1 MVSRSFRS
9 VLRLSATL
17 HRLLSALTVTGQ
29 MLSCDCRVL
38 PLFAHTVLLTVLLTV
53 IKRYIE
59 EKGCL
64 LVPFIMASYSFKGN
78 DWLFCQGLLKFLF
91 HFFDT
96 FLTNIMLPQLTNIIT
111 GQIKCVIA
119 AFRDL
124 TNIDKNREKPLIISL
139 KC

>member
-1 MVSRSFRS
+1 MTVAFYRY
-9 VLRLSATL
+9 L
-17 HRLLSALTVTGQ
+17 HTQYFWQS
-29 MLSCDCRVL
+29 
-38 PLFAHTVLLTVLLTV
+38 V

-78 DWLFCQGLLKFLF
+78 DWLFCQGLPKFLF

-124 TNIDKNREKPLIISL
+124 TNIDKNREKSLIISV